1 MSEESIVKF
10 CELYIAF
17 YQVKQ
22 CSTPAISEDNQ
33 SDGYMLMFHSNSK
46 RFPLLRTAESLLET
60 VNKFLSMSLPKI
72 AIFASIDNSANIFAF
87 SILSVFCL
95 AVKTVIQFYNLYSH
109 ISLMTRQSNVN
120 LCNQQRCLTLPI
132 ILTAQWKRVKKKIEA
147 YKDNLLL
154 SSDGELRLIIWLLR
168 KNKMR

>member
-1 MSEESIVKF
+1 
-10 CELYIAF
+10 
-17 YQVKQ
+17 
-22 CSTPAISEDNQ
+22 
-33 SDGYMLMFHSNSK
+33 
-46 RFPLLRTAESLLET
+46 
-60 VNKFLSMSLPKI
+60 MSLPKI

-154 SSDGELRLIIWLLR
+154 SSDGELRLITWLLR
-168 KNKMR
+168 KNKMRQHTNWPNVKRKDCQYILNSRTISTNLTAFSAQLQQSCF